1 MGLYKAES
9 GALVLGSNSNN
20 EGDFFQNNVRF
31 VLSKEN
37 RGIKTPFK
45 LNTDD
50 VSYSSSFQSPSE
62 LGSIYWGSN
71 NTWNREIF
79 DKSGVHIETRK
90 LNYSQLLIDEV
101 RYQTD
106 LSGDG
111 VINNDSIEKI
121 FSSYNT
127 NTPYSNVAGLYKTK
141 SGAIVFDQNNLNIN
155 DSLQRP
161 TSSLTKDG
169 KLHSFSVE
177 PSIAMK
183 IDPNG
188 TGQQNEYSAF
198 LKNGGKWSKEVF
210 NSSGELID
218 TINYNYE
225 PHLLADETTFQID
238 IDGDGSIGNRSIQ
251 SYNESGS
258 KSLYKVE
265 GGNYILANSGSLLG
279 TYPDKQKLLLKDN
292 KPFEFSYK
300 PSASY
305 SYSTQPDPN
314 NPQNEEWV
322 LEVYSGYENNWIKD
336 TFDGDGQFIK
346 SKKSKSNPI
355 IAFRAKCTS
364 RFKR

>member
-1 MGLYKAES
+1 MTFLTHHPFR
-9 GALVLGSNSNN
+9 ALQSWAQFTG
-20 EGDFFQNNVRF
+20 EAIII
-31 VLSKEN
+31 
-37 RGIKTPFK
+37 GIEKF
-45 LNTDD
+45 L
-50 VSYSSSFQSPSE
+50 
-62 LGSIYWGSN
+62 I
-71 NTWNREIF
+71 
-79 DKSGVHIETRK
+79 SGVHIETRK

-238 IDGDGSIGNRSIQ
+238 IDGDGSIGN
-251 SYNESGS
+251 GH
-258 KSLYKVE
+258 
-265 GGNYILANSGSLLG
+265 
-279 TYPDKQKLLLKDN
+279 TKL
-292 KPFEFSYK
+292 
-300 PSASY
+300 
-305 SYSTQPDPN
+305 Q
-314 NPQNEEWV
+314 
-322 LEVYSGYENNWIKD
+322 
-336 TFDGDGQFIK
+336 
-346 SKKSKSNPI
+346 
-355 IAFRAKCTS
+355 
-364 RFKR
+364 